1 MSKENS
7 VNISA
12 KQSSNLLLTL
22 LGVLLIVLIVA
33 LFANL
38 FYLGSKTD
46 HDRSYIKAANDLRV
60 YSQSIPTNASKFL
73 AGNDT
78 SFTTLSNN
86 YENFDA
92 TWTHL
97 KQNISNNQAKPV
109 DTTWETLKK
118 QINTLLARKNELST
132 FYNAV
137 EKSAISLIKLNEISR
152 SALAKLQQG
161 QSEVRLI
168 NQMQQESLLVESIQQ
183 GFSSLLTDFAVIDNA
198 SASLTKKVTELNT
211 IISMLQQTGVLPS
224 EAQKILSGANPL
236 LVEINTN
243 LKNITEVAPQ
253 IMTLQGIDEKIYATS
268 TSLLAASS
276 QLATDIEN
284 STSQFSTNAILN
296 YVIAFLIILAIVCMA
311 LVIERNT
318 RKRLKITAAENAV
331 NQEAILQLLDEIG
344 DLADGDLTVNATV
357 SEAFT
362 GAIADSINYSIE
374 QLRDLVQTINKTS
387 VQVSDTAENSQNLAM
402 NLAEAAEHQAG
413 EIAGVSAAISE
424 MAISIDEVS
433 STAHESEG
441 VAKRSVEIAHNGS
454 KIVHNTITGMDT
466 IREQIQ
472 DTSKRIKRLGESSQ
486 EIGDIVGLIDDIAEQ
501 TNILAL
507 NAAIQASMAGDAGR
521 GFAVVAD
528 EVQRLAE
535 RSSSAT
541 KQIEALVKAIQTD
554 TNEAV
559 ISMEQTTSEVVRG
572 AKLAENAGVALEE
585 IETVSQALAKLI
597 QTISNAAR
605 QQSSTAAHIS
615 KTMEVIQEITSQTS
629 SGSTE
634 TAVTI
639 GHLTT
644 LSRDMRK
651 SVEGFKLPN
660 E

>member
-12 KQSSNLLLTL
+12 KQSSNLILTL
-22 LGVLLIVLIVA
+22 LGVLLIVLVVA

-224 EAQKILSGANPL
+224 EAQKILSAANPL

-253 IMTLQGIDEKIYATS
+253 IMALQGIDEKIYATS

-296 YVIAFLIILAIVCMA
+296 YVIAFLIILTIVCMA

-605 QQSSTAAHIS
+605 QQASTAAHIS

>member
-253 IMTLQGIDEKIYATS
+253 IMALQGIEEKIYATS

-296 YVIAFLIILAIVCMA
+296 YVIAFLIILTIVCMA

-605 QQSSTAAHIS
+605 QQASTAAHIS

>member
-183 GFSSLLTDFAVIDNA
+183 GFSSLLTDFAVIDNASA

-572 AKLAENAGVALEE
+572 AKLSENAGVALEE

-605 QQSSTAAHIS
+605 QQASTAAHIS
-615 KTMEVIQEITSQTS
+615 KTMEVIQEIT
-629 SGSTE
+629 
-634 TAVTI
+634 
-639 GHLTT
+639 
-644 LSRDMRK
+644 
-651 SVEGFKLPN
+651 
-660 E
+660 

>member
-253 IMTLQGIDEKIYATS
+253 IMALQGIEEKIYATS

-296 YVIAFLIILAIVCMA
+296 YVIAFLIILTIVCMA

-572 AKLAENAGVALEE
+572 AKLSENAGVALEE

-605 QQSSTAAHIS
+605 QQASTAAHIS

>member
-12 KQSSNLLLTL
+12 KQSSNLILTL
-22 LGVLLIVLIVA
+22 LGVLLIVLVVA

-224 EAQKILSGANPL
+224 EAQKILSAANPL

-253 IMTLQGIDEKIYATS
+253 IMALQGIDEKIYATS

-296 YVIAFLIILAIVCMA
+296 YIIAFLIILTIVCMA

-605 QQSSTAAHIS
+605 QQASTAAHIS